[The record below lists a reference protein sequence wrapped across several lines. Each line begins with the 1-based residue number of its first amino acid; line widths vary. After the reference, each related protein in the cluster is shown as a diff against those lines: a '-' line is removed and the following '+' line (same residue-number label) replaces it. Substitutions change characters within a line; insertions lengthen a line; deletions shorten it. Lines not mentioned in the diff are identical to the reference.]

1 MEARLEGDQLT
12 AAAIASC
19 SVADLEPVAL
29 EATRAAA
36 IACQGW
42 IGRGDGSGADG
53 AATQAMRVAL
63 GCAPGL
69 GTVVV
74 GEGAKDEAP
83 MLFDGERLGASN
95 GVEFDIA
102 VDPLEC
108 TTLCANG
115 LPGSLA
121 TIAFAAPGTMARLAA
136 AFYMNKLVGPP
147 ALRGALDLTQPP
159 EAQVERAAAA
169 LGKRVCA
176 LRVVVLDKP
185 RHEGLIERL
194 RRAGAAVLTPP
205 DGDVAGALAA
215 LLPDGDADL
224 LMGIG
229 GTPEG
234 IMTACAVEALGGFMQ
249 ARLAPQRPHEAAAVA
264 QQGLSTEHVYELA
277 ELAGGEGLFVA
288 TGVTGGRLLRGPWR
302 HAGEVFTESLV
313 IAAGCARRVIQ
324 PGSLQSSG
332 WFPALASAGAAHPY
346 ENGPR

>member
-1 MEARLEGDQLT
+1 MEPRLQEDPR
-12 AAAIASC
+12 AAARIAGC
-19 SVADLEPVAL
+19 SLADLGPVAL

-36 IACQGW
+36 IACQRW
-42 IGRGDGSGADG
+42 IGRGDGASADG

-63 GCAPGL
+63 GRAPGL

-83 MLFDGERLGASN
+83 MLFDGERLGAQA

-108 TTLCANG
+108 TTLCAKG

-121 TIAFAAPGTMARLAA
+121 TIAFAAPGTMATLAA
-136 AFYMNKLVGPP
+136 AFYMDKLVGPP
-147 ALRGALDLTQPP
+147 GLRGVLDLSQPP
-159 EAQVERAAAA
+159 EANLERAGAVLA
-169 LGKRVCA
+169 KPVRE

-185 RHEGLIERL
+185 RHERLIERL
-194 RRAGAAVLTPP
+194 RRAGAAVMTPP

-224 LMGIG
+224 LMGTG

-234 IMTACAVEALGGFMQ
+234 IMIACAVEALGGFMQ
-249 ARLAPQRPHEAAAVA
+249 ARLAPQRPDEAEALAR
-264 QQGLSTEHVYELA
+264 QGLSTERIYELE
-277 ELAGGEGLFVA
+277 ELVRGEGLFVA
-288 TGVTGGRLLRGPWR
+288 TGVTGGRLLRRPWPD
-302 HAGEVFTESLV
+302 AGQVFTESLL

-324 PGSLQSSG
+324 PGSLESSG
-332 WFPALASAGAAHPY
+332 WFPALRCAGATHPY
-346 ENGPR
+346 EDGSR